1 MISSNVF
8 IENGFEMRIN
18 FNLKD
23 TSRVRGRKSQ
33 ILLTTTINRKR
44 VRLFTGLTIE
54 ARFWIKK
61 SRNQVG
67 EMARE
72 DSSLGRVQLEYNKN
86 INKELRQI
94 LKYCKEYADE
104 VNRIDLMN
112 SNPLTHSKENFEE
125 FIKNK
130 LRGTEANIRK
140 RPKCF
145 IEDYIERKSR
155 MTNRNTARRISKG
168 TVYNHKNSLRRL
180 MLFCEEERLSLVW
193 ELFNSRFGERF
204 TAWLQDKGYA
214 ANTIA
219 SQFSTMKVWLSEAE
233 ANGIE
238 VEKHYHKWITKS
250 RDVESIYLTEEEIER
265 IYRLDLNSEELRP
278 QINPRQKIEITRDMF
293 VVACLTGLRFGDW
306 KDMSEVKVNDGYLR
320 VHTRKT
326 DKTVVIPLL
335 PIVKEIYAKYGNKF
349 PKVVD
354 KSHTIEQI
362 RQCARWADID
372 TPTSLSRVE
381 GGKTVI
387 KEGIKADFVM
397 NHTARRSFAT
407 NSYLRGIDPIS
418 IMAITGHTT
427 QSNFLKYIKL
437 DSEEHARIVA
447 QGFAQ
452 RPTKPVALQH

>member
-1 MISSNVF
+1 MIKSNTF

-44 VRLFTGLTIE
+44 ARVLTGLTIQPQ
-54 ARFWIKK
+54 FWIKK
-61 SRNQVG
+61 AKNQVG

-86 INKELRQI
+86 INKELKRI
-94 LKYCKEYADE
+94 LNYCKEYAHE
-104 VNRIDLMN
+104 VNRTDLMN
-112 SNPLTHSKENFEE
+112 DTPLTHSKENFEE
-125 FIKNK
+125 FMKNK
-130 LRGTEANIRK
+130 LRGQEANIRK

-145 IEDYIERKSR
+145 IEEYIQRKSR
-155 MTNRNTARRISKG
+155 MTNRDTSRRISSG

-180 MLFCEEERLSLVW
+180 MLFCEEEHLSLDW
-193 ELFNSRFGERF
+193 ELFNSRFEERF

-219 SQFSTMKVWLSEAE
+219 SQYSTMKIWLSEAE
-233 ANGIE
+233 ASGIE
-238 VEKHYHKWITKS
+238 VDKRYNKWITKS
-250 RDVESIYLTEEEIER
+250 RDVENIYLTEDEIER
-265 IYRLDLNSEELRP
+265 IYHLDLNSEELRP
-278 QINPRQKIEITRDMF
+278 LINPRQKIEITRDMF

-306 KDMSEVKVNDGYLR
+306 KDMSEVKVNGDYLR

-326 DKTVVIPLL
+326 DKTVVIPLHY
-335 PIVKEIYAKYGNKF
+335 IVKEIYAKYGNKF

-362 RQCARWADID
+362 RLCAKWAGID
-372 TPTSLSRVE
+372 TPTSLSRVK

-407 NSYLRGIDPIS
+407 NSYLRGTPLIS
-418 IMAITGHTT
+418 IMAMTGHTT
-427 QSNFLKYIKL
+427 QKNFLKYIKL

-452 RPTKPVALQH
+452 RPIKPVAL

>member
-1 MISSNVF
+1 M
-8 IENGFEMRIN
+8 IENTITIGDRFQMRIN

-23 TSRVRGRKSQ
+23 TSKVRGKRSQ
-33 ILLTTTINRKR
+33 IILTTSIKGKR
-44 VRLFTGLTIE
+44 ARISTGLSIDPQY
-54 ARFWIKK
+54 WIKTSK
-61 SRNQVG
+61 TQIG
-67 EMARE
+67 EKAKE
-72 DSSLGRVQLEYNKN
+72 DSSIGRVQLEYNKN

-112 SNPLTHSKENFEE
+112 NAPLTHSKENFEE

-140 RPKCF
+140 KPKCF
-145 IEDYIERKSR
+145 IEDYIQRKSR
-155 MTNRNTARRISKG
+155 MTNRDTSRRISSG

-180 MLFCEEERLSLVW
+180 MLFCEEERLTLGW
-193 ELFNSRFGERF
+193 ELFNSRFEERF

-214 ANTIA
+214 ANTIS
-219 SQFSTMKVWLSEAE
+219 SQYSTMKIWLSEAE
-233 ANGIE
+233 ASGIE
-238 VEKHYHKWITKS
+238 VDKHYHKWITKS
-250 RDVESIYLTEEEIER
+250 RDVENIYLTEEEIEN
-265 IYRLDLNSEELRP
+265 IYHLDLNSEELRP
-278 QINPRQKIEITRDMF
+278 LINPRQKIEITKDMF

-306 KDMSEVKVNDGYLR
+306 KDLSEVKVINDKLR

-326 DKTVVIPLL
+326 NKTVVIPLH
-335 PIVKEIYAKYGNKF
+335 PIVKEVYEKYGNKF

-354 KSHTIEQI
+354 KGHSIEQI
-362 RQCARWADID
+362 RQCAKWAGID

-407 NSYLRGIDPIS
+407 NLYLRGVAPIS

-427 QSNFLKYIKL
+427 QANFLKYIKL

-452 RPTKPVALQH
+452 RPIKPVAL